1 MVNEAESWAS
11 LFAVVDLCL
20 GDARAF
26 GLDVVAPKSD
36 EEMAAAAQHA
46 DHLDGLAKLI
56 DGNIAEAAGA
66 ANDSD
71 DSDDEQVAHA
81 KRLVTTLVSTS
92 ALLEACFVAT
102 ELCCVCRLRRP
113 SAFAAPCGHE
123 HCVDCFA
130 TLLRTAT
137 KDTSLLPL
145 KCCRMPWDMAA
156 VGRVGA
162 LSPTE
167 LQALNDRAKEKLS
180 AQPLYCPNSA
190 CAVGFVGRRF
200 VVGTTAVCPGCQI
213 RICAECSARAHEGSC
228 LEAAEDEALLEL
240 GGREGWQ
247 RCPRCRRMI
256 ELVQGCNHM
265 TCTCGAEFCYDCA
278 ARWKTCKCPIWDEM
292 RVLAVAQLRLGELAP
307 AREVRRLAVQ
317 LRDRDECEHEGR
329 WRRVEFHERRRRCE
343 HCNRWL
349 YIYTLQCRHCLFQA
363 CEECRGR
370 RI

>member
-1 MVNEAESWAS
+1 MANAVEPWVS
-11 LFAVVDLCL
+11 LYAVADLCL
-20 GDARAF
+20 GDAQAF
-26 GLDVVAPKSD
+26 RHDDSAPTTD
-36 EEMAAAAQHA
+36 AEIATAAQHTEYLNGFA
-46 DHLDGLAKLI
+46 QLI
-56 DGNIAEAAGA
+56 DGIIAEAAGA

-71 DSDDEQVAHA
+71 DSDDEQ
-81 KRLVTTLVSTS
+81 
-92 ALLEACFVAT
+92 
-102 ELCCVCRLRRP
+102 LRRP
-113 SAFAAPCGHE
+113 SVFAAPCGHE

-265 TCTCGAEFCYDCA
+265 TCKCGAEFCYVCA
-278 ARWKTCKCPIWDEM
+278 ARWKACECPVWDEA
-292 RVLAVAQLRLGELAP
+292 RVRGRAP
-307 AREVRRLAVQ
+307 ARVVRRS
-317 LRDRDECEHEGR
+317 
-329 WRRVEFHERRRRCE
+329 
-343 HCNRWL
+343 
-349 YIYTLQCRHCLFQA
+349 
-363 CEECRGR
+363 
-370 RI
+370 